1 MQRAW
6 CGAVMVAMLLSA
18 CQVISPILVDYNGVR
33 RDVAEWINGQT
44 LLTMQQKRS
53 LAQLSRAEQSLAR
66 AETMTDENAKLA
78 LAKTRQS
85 ALHCARLSVSETKIT
100 QLQQQVWGAEREQ
113 MLQYYA
119 QQFPRIKLDAN
130 SIKCD

>member
-1 MQRAW
+1 MLRNWLVIMIA
-6 CGAVMVAMLLSA
+6 AALLSA
-18 CQVISPILVDYNGVR
+18 CQAISPIFVDYNGVR

-53 LAQLSRAEQSLAR
+53 LAQLSRSEQALGSAESL
-66 AETMTDENAKLA
+66 TENDAKLA

-85 ALHCARLSVSETKIT
+85 ALHCARLHVSEAKIT

-113 MLQYYA
+113 LLQYYA
-119 QQFPRIKLDAN
+119 KQFPRIKVDAN

>member
-85 ALHCARLSVSETKIT
+85 ALHCARLHVSEAKIA